1 LESLEYLCLGDCSSL
16 VIFPEILGPME
27 KLKFVGL
34 EGTAIENLPLSLQN
48 LEVLQ
53 RLYLNRCKMLENN
66 ALIQYH
72 SNVVK
77 LLSLSEDS
85 EITRLK
91 FDNPFSMH

>member
-1 LESLEYLCLGDCSSL
+1 
-16 VIFPEILGPME
+16 ME

>member
-1 LESLEYLCLGDCSSL
+1 
-16 VIFPEILGPME
+16 ME

-34 EGTAIENLPLSLQN
+34 EGTATENLPLSLQN